1 MEFLRFFDLNTVQFA
16 AIIAVAVL
24 VGMGKAGLSGTVV
37 IGIPL
42 LASVLG
48 ARNSTGLMLLFF
60 ISADVFA
67 VKAYYKGVRWDEI
80 KRLLPATVVGIA
92 LGALTGNFIDDRQFK
107 ILIAIIVLV
116 SLGLMLLQEF
126 KGGRLQIPQNLALA
140 IVIGVI
146 SGFSSM
152 VGNAAGSIF
161 AVYLLALGLNKKNFL
176 GTSAIFFF
184 IVNLIKL
191 PVQVFIWQSVDWRSF
206 LLVLLMLPLVY
217 TGIRFGLWAVRHFNE
232 KAFRYL
238 VTVMTVIAAVRL
250 FF

>member
-1 MEFLRFFDLNTVQFA
+1 MDLLQFFDLNLIQMA
-16 AIIAVAVL
+16 AILAVAIL
-24 VGMGKAGLSGTVV
+24 VGMGKAGLSGAVV
-37 IGIPL
+37 IGIPI

-80 KRLLPATVVGIA
+80 KRLLPATVAGVA
-92 LGALTGNFIDDRQFK
+92 LGALTGNFINDRQFK
-107 ILIAIIVLV
+107 YLIAVIVLV
-116 SLGLMLLQEF
+116 SLVLMLVQEL
-126 KGGRLQIPQNLALA
+126 KGGQLKIPQNMFLAA
-140 IVIGVI
+140 IFGII

-152 VGNAAGSIF
+152 VGNAAGPIF
-161 AVYLLALGLNKKNFL
+161 AVYLLALGLNKKNYL

-191 PVQVFIWQSVDWRSF
+191 PVQVFIWQSVDWRSL
-206 LLVLLMLPLVY
+206 LLVLMMLPLVY
-217 TGIRFGLWAVRHFNE
+217 AGIRFGLWAVRHFNE

-238 VTVMTVIAAVRL
+238 ITAMTFMAAVKL

>member
-1 MEFLRFFDLNTVQFA
+1 MGFLQFFDLNMAQLA
-16 AIIAVAVL
+16 AIIAVSIL

-42 LASVLG
+42 LAAVLG
-48 ARNSTGLMLLFF
+48 ARHSTGLMLLFF

-80 KRLLPATVVGIA
+80 KRLLPATIAGIA
-92 LGALTGNFIDDRQFK
+92 LGALTGNFINDQQFK
-107 ILIAIIVLV
+107 YLIAVIVLI
-116 SLGLMLLQEF
+116 SLFLMLLQEI
-126 KGGRLQIPQNLALA
+126 KGGSLKIPQNLALA
-140 IVIGVI
+140 IIIGII

-161 AVYLLALGLNKKNFL
+161 AVYLLALGLNKKNYL
-176 GTSAIFFF
+176 GTTAIFFF

-217 TGIRFGLWAVRHFNE
+217 AGIRFGLWAVRHLNE
-232 KAFRYL
+232 KTFRYL
-238 VTVMTVIAAVRL
+238 VTAMTFIAAVRL